1 MQLNINEDKTKY
13 MPPKKNCRY
22 SSTYLQI
29 NSYKFKTV
37 DSFTYLGSEVNCE
50 NDNKTEIRKRIM
62 LANKCFYGL
71 RTRFKSHIIS
81 RKTKMLLYKVL
92 IRPVVTY
99 ASETWVLT
107 KEDENA
113 LSRFERKIL
122 RSIFGAINDRG
133 QWRRRYNSELY
144 ELYKEPDLVKYIK
157 INRLR
162 WAGHVQRMEDIF
174 NSCYRGK

>member
-1 MQLNINEDKTKY
+1 
-13 MPPKKNCRY
+13 
-22 SSTYLQI
+22 
-29 NSYKFKTV
+29 
-37 DSFTYLGSEVNCE
+37 
-50 NDNKTEIRKRIM
+50 
-62 LANKCFYGL
+62 
-71 RTRFKSHIIS
+71 
-81 RKTKMLLYKVL
+81 MLLYKVF

-133 QWRRRYNSELY
+133 QWRKRYNSELY
-144 ELYKEPDLVKYIK
+144 ELCKEPDLVKYIK

-162 WAGHVQRMEDIF
+162 WAGHLQKMKENKSSEKSI
-174 NSCYRGK
+174 